1 MKRFLCLFLCVLALA
16 GCGLT
21 GGQTAPQEENVYRLY
36 FAVNDLSDAQGG
48 DAIAAETI
56 PLTDIDPLP
65 AREMAQA
72 LMEKLLRGPTDAALR
87 SPIPSGTVLRGVEL
101 QGQHATVDLSAP
113 YGALSGVRLSIAD
126 YCIALTLTQLPE
138 ITVVSVTVEGQ
149 SLAYR
154 TSQNF
159 TARDVLLS
167 SGGDVVGTVAVT
179 LYFPGNDGKLRGEER
194 TLELYEGDIQ
204 ARLVIAGLMRGPE
217 SKELSPAL
225 PEDFTFLSVWTEEG
239 VCYLSLP
246 SSLLQGGLADPEEQW
261 RAVQALVNSLC
272 SLDSVDSVQLL
283 VDGTVWSY
291 FGAVPVGGLLYP
303 DLPQS

>member
-1 MKRFLCLFLCVLALA
+1 
-16 GCGLT
+16 
-21 GGQTAPQEENVYRLY
+21 
-36 FAVNDLSDAQGG
+36 
-48 DAIAAETI
+48 
-56 PLTDIDPLP
+56 
-65 AREMAQA
+65 
-72 LMEKLLRGPTDAALR
+72 
-87 SPIPSGTVLRGVEL
+87 
-101 QGQHATVDLSAP
+101 
-113 YGALSGVRLSIAD
+113 
-126 YCIALTLTQLPE
+126 
-138 ITVVSVTVEGQ
+138 
-149 SLAYR
+149 
-154 TSQNF
+154 
-159 TARDVLLS
+159 
-167 SGGDVVGTVAVT
+167 
-179 LYFPGNDGKLRGEER
+179 
-194 TLELYEGDIQ
+194 
-204 ARLVIAGLMRGPE
+204 MRGPE